1 LKHEREPGAPNR
13 SSRWSIV
20 RRAQGAGPEARKA
33 LHELVLRYR
42 AFILRMIRYF
52 RHPPDLTAEDASHGF
67 VLWLMEGGLA
77 EFNPGRG
84 RFQPWLTERIRRFLQ
99 NEWRKWKTR
108 MRTEASDFELSA
120 DDDPERF
127 CEAVFAWEM
136 LLVVLER
143 LRQEA
148 PDPKRFDVLVRFL
161 PGPQMDLVPYAAA
174 ARELGIT
181 PTHVGKLV
189 CELRAE
195 FKRGLHD
202 DAADLLDPDPDP
214 SSPPGYPNR
223 AAIQRELRHLCDRLC
238 ETPVVGIVAESS

>member
-1 LKHEREPGAPNR
+1 VPKR

-20 RRAQGAGPEARKA
+20 RRAQGAGPEARNA
-33 LHELVLRYR
+33 LHELVVRYR
-42 AFILRMIRYF
+42 AFILRMIRCF

-77 EFNPGRG
+77 GFDADRG

-108 MRTEASDFELSA
+108 RRTEASDFELTE

-148 PDPKRFDVLVRFL
+148 PDPQRFEVLVRFL
-161 PGPQMDLVPYAAA
+161 PGPQLDLVPYAAA
-174 ARELGIT
+174 AMEIGCT
-181 PTHVGKLV
+181 PTNVGKQV
-189 CELRAE
+189 CELRAKLE
-195 FKRGLHD
+195 RGLHD

-214 SSPPGYPNR
+214 SSTPDYPNE
-223 AAIQRELRHLCDRLC
+223 AAIQRELNYLCDRLC
-238 ETPVVGIVAESS
+238 ETPVVAIVTEG